1 MNDEYYYYAYCI
13 HGDCKFFAW
22 AESIQHA
29 HTILKQHEKEFHKG
43 KPLGTFGMS
52 KGIPVNQII
61 KELILDI
68 DPYNAIM
75 FSESNK
81 S

>member
-1 MNDEYYYYAYCI
+1 MNDEYYYYAYCEQ
-13 HGDCKFFAW
+13 CKFFSW
-22 AESIQHA
+22 ADSVPHA

-43 KPLGTFGMS
+43 KPLGTFGVS

-68 DPYNAIM
+68 NPCNAIM